1 MRRAPRDACDPFGA
15 TPLHNACLAR
25 RSAGREGMIKK
36 LLNDG
41 HSAKKKDTAG
51 MTPLHNLCRTVGR
64 SISELASCSSHL
76 LQARADVNAR
86 DKCGRS
92 PLMLLCANEST
103 LPPMLSTLLGHRAN
117 VNARD
122 KRGRSPLLCLCANE
136 KVSSEMIM
144 VLLESRADVNQQS
157 NQLVSPLHDLCSN
170 WSLPAAHVLLQARAN
185 VNAVSKMGTTPLHE
199 LCANIG
205 DYQCRDGVQQ
215 VSLLL
220 EAGADVAK
228 LDDEGRR
235 PCEVLCFNFFQNGD
249 GPAGPL
255 CPEVLDSAL
264 SPLLLQ
270 EVSQLR
276 CKNFQAK
283 AEWFRGVL
291 DMLLV
296 SSLPPYPDF
305 DLAHLEVHRDQVLQS
320 MCPQMEHLTPHLE
333 EIDFDF
339 ETGQGSG
346 LTRELFVVFSSEM
359 ANENYN
365 LFVCTD
371 TDPPRL
377 SLSPRP
383 CVNEYRNSYLQLVGK
398 MIGFALLKEQHLP
411 VHFAKPFL
419 KELLDLDFS
428 FEDLMD
434 FDPELYRRLV
444 QLRAYDEE
452 GVLALGLNFSLDDSH
467 FGKRRKVS
475 LVLGGEEILVTKGN
489 LEVYLRLYAQHRMK
503 SDEKALASLKRGF
516 HDFCPPALIQ
526 AARTF
531 LTVEDFDQLLSGTDS
546 IDVDDWQRHTRYD
559 SQGTPRTKVV
569 RWFWEVVRSMSLQ
582 QRKQLLRFATGRTCA
597 PIGGFKLMK
606 SEDEHIPFTIA
617 LKEQPVQA
625 KVRSSYPTAA
635 TCSNLLQL
643 PRYKSKAELEKYLSA
658 AINEQMMAFSE
669 E

>member
-157 NQLVSPLHDLCSN
+157 NQLFSPLHDLCSN
-170 WSLPAAHVLLQARAN
+170 WSLPAAHVLLQARAD

-220 EAGADVAK
+220 EARADVEK

-452 GVLALGLNFSLDDSH
+452 GVLALGLNFSLDDAH
-467 FGKRRKVS
+467 FGKRRKVN
-475 LVLGGEEILVTKGN
+475 LVLGGEEIAVTKGN

-531 LTVEDFDQLLSGTDS
+531 LTVEDFDQLLSGTDG

-658 AINEQMMAFSE
+658 AIHEQMMAFSE